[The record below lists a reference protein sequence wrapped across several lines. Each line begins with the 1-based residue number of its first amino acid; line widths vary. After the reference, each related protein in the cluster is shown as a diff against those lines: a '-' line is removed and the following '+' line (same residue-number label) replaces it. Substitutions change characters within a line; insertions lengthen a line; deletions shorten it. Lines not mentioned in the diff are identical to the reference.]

1 MKHLSIEDKLLNDI
15 ESLDADEGISINSTH
30 VGKTIYVNK
39 NLMDIFILL
48 KIDNK
53 QILTP
58 TNKKS
63 STGHIADQ
71 MNNVK
76 QEFYYIDD
84 AIDCLKFINKNLTD
98 FSYYMY

>member
-1 MKHLSIEDKLLNDI
+1 MKRLSIKDKLLSDI
-15 ESLDADEGISINSTH
+15 ESLDADEGISINSTRI
-30 VGKTIYVNK
+30 GKTIYVNK

-53 QILTP
+53 QILKP
-58 TNKKS
+58 SNKKS

-71 MNNVK
+71 MNNFK
-76 QEFYYIDD
+76 QEFYYIDN

-98 FSYYMY
+98 FSYYIY